1 MKDKHRIMNWRLASR
16 LSVVTLAL
24 LVVLVVAVLSL
35 RNATGAPVSGL
46 NSTPTTSSG
55 TQGTD
60 LGGKPA
66 PAFSLHDQF
75 DNVVTLAQLAGK
87 PVVLTFMY
95 THCPDVCPVMA
106 ERLHSVMVGL
116 GADAQRVA
124 VVAISVD
131 PRGDTVASALAFSKA
146 HRMVNYWHFLVG
158 TQNELSPVWTN
169 YAIDAQPAASTV
181 SMHTAILYVLD
192 KQGRERW
199 LLDQDFTTAQLT
211 TDLQALLKE

>member
-1 MKDKHRIMNWRLASR
+1 MNWRLASR

-24 LVVLVVAVLSL
+24 LVVLTVAVLGL
-35 RNATGAPVSGL
+35 RTTTGAPVTSL

-55 TQGTD
+55 LQGTD
-60 LGGKPA
+60 LGGVTA

-75 DNVVTLAQLAGK
+75 GKVVTLAQFAGK

-95 THCPDVCPVMA
+95 THCPDVCPIMA

-116 GADAQRVA
+116 GADAQQRVA

-131 PRGDTVASALAFSKA
+131 PRGDSVAAALNFSQVHHMA
-146 HRMVNYWHFLVG
+146 DYWHFLVG
-158 TQNELSPVWTN
+158 THEELAPVWTK

-181 SMHTAILYVLD
+181 SMHTAILYVID
-192 KQGRERW
+192 KQGHERA
-199 LLDQDFTTAQLT
+199 LLDQDFTTAQLSG
-211 TDLQALLKE
+211 DLKTLLGE